1 MIKQNL
7 CRYDLYRI
15 KLKFLLTYEQKLSL
29 EKHFVSLIIN
39 VQIRIFKTQVSVI
52 ALRCTFHYITKY
64 QDGKIHQNCKRLK
77 KMKKSTAFF

>member
-7 CRYDLYRI
+7 CRYDLYK
-15 KLKFLLTYEQKLSL
+15 KLKFLLTKQKLAL

-39 VQIRIFKTQVSVI
+39 VQIIFKTQVNVI
-52 ALRCTFHYITKY
+52 ALRCTLYYITKC

-77 KMKKSTAFF
+77 KMKKPTAFF

>member
-15 KLKFLLTYEQKLSL
+15 KLKFLLTEQKLAL

-39 VQIRIFKTQVSVI
+39 DQIRIFKNQVNVT
-52 ALRCTFHYITKY
+52 ALRCTLHYITKY
-64 QDGKIHQNCKRLK
+64 
-77 KMKKSTAFF
+77 